1 MDIIHLSAIDWIIM
15 GVYLAFIIWIG
26 FYLKKYVKSDE
37 DFFLAG
43 RSNSAWVAG
52 VAFMSANM
60 GAMEVIG
67 YSGLAVKFG
76 ISTAHFYLIG
86 AIPAMLFLGIFMMP
100 FYYKNK
106 IKSVPG
112 YIKERF
118 DEKTRLLNAIAFAIM
133 MVLVSGIALYAL
145 ALVLHTFI
153 GWNWNLCIL
162 ASAGLVALYVTLSGL
177 LSAIFTEII
186 QFFLIWAGILL
197 IPLSGLIDI
206 GSPAQIA
213 SRFSQTYTSLW
224 STTGTAAGNPMHV
237 TWYGL
242 VLGLG
247 FAVSFGYWP
256 TDFLIIQRAF
266 SAKDLRS
273 AKLTPIIGSFFKMLV
288 GVAVVGSGLVGLSLL
303 NDPNSGFALLQHQSG
318 ELNYDSV
325 IPLLMK
331 RYFPAGMIGLGVTT
345 LVAMFMAGQAGN
357 MSAFTT
363 VWTYD
368 IYQPVFGRDAS
379 QQKLIWVGRA
389 ATIVGIILSIG
400 AAYWARSMPTIIDF
414 LQAIVSFILAPTA
427 AVILLG
433 MFSKRVTPTA
443 AFWGMLIGMVS
454 SFIMFLLL
462 EVGLVAPSAITPSS
476 AASPMA
482 ANFWR
487 AWWACMI
494 AGIITIGGSFFTDAR
509 PEEELKGLVKGL
521 GSKETDVEVQPDSG
535 QLETVGD
542 LAAHTGTMTE
552 TAAKKYKFYQ
562 TPEFW
567 ACVSFAIFVAW
578 NIYFW

>member
-1 MDIIHLSAIDWIIM
+1 MEVIHLSVIDWIIM
-15 GVYLAFIIWIG
+15 AVYLAFIIWIG

-43 RSNSAWVAG
+43 RKNSAWVAG

-67 YSGLAVKFG
+67 YSGL
-76 ISTAHFYLIG
+76 TAKYGLFVGHFYLIG
-86 AIPAMLFLGIFMMP
+86 AIPAMLFLGVFMMP
-100 FYYKNK
+100 FYYRNK

-118 DEKTRLLNAIAFAIM
+118 DEKTRLLNAIAFAVM

-145 ALVLHTFI
+145 ALVLHTFV
-153 GWNWNLCIL
+153 GWNWNMSIL
-162 ASAGLVALYVTLSGL
+162 ISAGLVALYVSLSGL

-197 IPLSGLIDI
+197 IPISGLIEF

-213 SRFSQTYTSLW
+213 GRLSEAFTHLW
-224 STTGTAAGNPMHV
+224 SITGTAAQNPMGV

-247 FAVSFGYWP
+247 FAVSFGYWT

-273 AKLTPIIGSFFKMLV
+273 AKLAPIIGSFFKMLL
-288 GVAVVGSGLVGLSLL
+288 GVAVVGAGLVGLSLMH
-303 NDPNSGFALLQHQSG
+303 DPGSGFTLLHQG
-318 ELNYDSV
+318 GDVNYDSV
-325 IPLLMK
+325 VPLLMM
-331 RYFPAGMIGLGVTT
+331 RYFPTGMIGLGVTT

-368 IYQPVFGRDAS
+368 IYQAVINKDAS
-379 QQKLIWVGRA
+379 REKLIWVGRA
-389 ATIVGIILSIG
+389 ATIIGIILSIG

-433 MFSKRVTPTA
+433 MFSKKVTPTA
-443 AFWGMLIGMVS
+443 AFWGMLTGMVS
-454 SFIMFLLL
+454 SLIMFVLLQFEL
-462 EVGLVAPSAITPSS
+462 ITPGAITPS
-476 AASPMA
+476 AAGSSVMA

-487 AWWACMI
+487 AWWAMLI
-494 AGIITIGGSFFTDAR
+494 AGGITVGGSFFTRAR
-509 PEEELKGLVKGL
+509 PEAELAGLVKGL
-521 GSKETDVEVQPDSG
+521 GD
-535 QLETVGD
+535 
-542 LAAHTGTMTE
+542 TE
-552 TAAKKYKFYQ
+552 TAVETKAYKFYK

-567 ACVSFAIFVAW
+567 AAVSFAIFIAW